1 MCDGAEQEPGPQRRA
16 CGVACER
23 TAVPAGPGVLVRTWR
38 ARGTAGPPSAH
49 TPNARLFP
57 LWLMA

>member
-1 MCDGAEQEPGPQRRA
+1 MCDGAEQEPWSQRRA

-23 TAVPAGPGVLVRTWR
+23 TAVLADQGVLAHGSR
-38 ARGTAGPPSAH
+38 ARGGGSPPSAH